1 MRLIQ
6 TLCQLYSLDREWD
19 EKVRVYQAVVQR
31 ITDQSEREGMRE
43 TQRRRT
49 EELATNRS
57 ALEDAELELDSLT
70 QKATEVENSLYGG
83 GVISPRELDSL
94 HQDAEQ
100 LKSRISD
107 LEDRVLEGITE
118 VEQLEAEATEGQ
130 QELQAFEERWAQEHG
145 ELTAQYKAL
154 RARLQEVQKQRDE
167 LRTTLDAATLALYDE
182 LRAKKAGV
190 ALAPMKAGVCQICH
204 VTIPSYKARSVD
216 RNEGVVTCEG
226 CGRIL
231 YSA

>member
-1 MRLIQ
+1 MRLAQ
-6 TLCQLYSLDREWD
+6 TLCQLYALDREWD
-19 EKVRVYQAVVQR
+19 EKVRIYQSIVQR
-31 ITDQSEREGMRE
+31 ITDQSERDTMRE

-49 EELATNRS
+49 EELAASRS
-57 ALEDAELELDSLT
+57 ALQNAELELDSLM
-70 QKATEVENSLYGG
+70 QKAADVDKSLYGG

-94 HQDAEQ
+94 RQDAEHM
-100 LKSRISD
+100 KGHISD
-107 LEDRVLEGITE
+107 LEDQILEGITQ
-118 VEQLEAEATEGQ
+118 VEQLEAETSEGR
-130 QELQAFEERWAQEHG
+130 QELQTFEERWAQEHE

-167 LRTTLDAATLALYDE
+167 LRASLDAATLSLYDE

-190 ALAPMKAGVCQICH
+190 ALAPMKSGVCQVCH

-216 RNEGVVTCEG
+216 RGEGVITCEG

-231 YSA
+231 YPA

>member
-6 TLCQLYSLDREWD
+6 TLCQLYALDREWD
-19 EKVRVYQAVVQR
+19 EKVRTYQTVVQR
-31 ITDQSEREGMRE
+31 ITDQSERDAMRE
-43 TQRRRT
+43 AQRRRT
-49 EELATNRS
+49 EELATNRT
-57 ALEDAELELDSLT
+57 ALQDAELELDSLT
-70 QKATEVENSLYGG
+70 EKAAEVEKALYGG
-83 GVISPRELDSL
+83 GVISPRELDGL
-94 HQDAEQ
+94 RQDADH
-100 LKSRISD
+100 LKSHISD
-107 LEDRVLEGITE
+107 LEDRILEGITQ
-118 VEQLEAEATEGQ
+118 VEQLEAETREGQ
-130 QELQAFEERWAQEHG
+130 QELQSFEARWAQEHE

-154 RARLQEVQKQRDE
+154 RARLQEVQKQRDA
-167 LRTTLDAATLALYDE
+167 LRATLDAATLSLYDE

-216 RNEGVVTCEG
+216 RGEGVITCEG